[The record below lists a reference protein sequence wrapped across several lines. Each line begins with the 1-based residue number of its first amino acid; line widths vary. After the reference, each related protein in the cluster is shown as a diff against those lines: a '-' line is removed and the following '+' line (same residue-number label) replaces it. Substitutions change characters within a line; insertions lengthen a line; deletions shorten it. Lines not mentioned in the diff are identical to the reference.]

1 MPKCKGCGIEL
12 LEGTVFCP
20 YCGQAVEETEKPAEP
35 VQPEQNEQPEQP
47 QFEQPQYGAPQYG
60 QPQYGAPQYGQPQ
73 YGAPQYGQPQYG
85 APQYGQPYYGAP
97 LPKRE
102 NKGATVCAIIGMVL
116 GIITLVF
123 TFLTMVGG
131 AADPFAGY
139 ALGIVGIE
147 FALPG
152 IILSSIG
159 KKSYSNRGKAIF
171 GLIVSIIGIVLMF
184 ILAVAFMVTAMEEGY
199 DISDIYG
206 YY

>member
-97 LPKRE
+97 LPRRE

-123 TFLTMVGG
+123 TFLTIVGG

>member
-35 VQPEQNEQPEQP
+35 VQSEQNEQPEQP

-60 QPQYGAPQYGQPQ
+60 QPQYGQ
-73 YGAPQYGQPQYG
+73 PQYGQPQYG

-97 LPKRE
+97 LPRRE

-123 TFLTMVGG
+123 TFLTMVAGT
-131 AADPFAGY
+131 ADPFAGY
-139 ALGIVGIE
+139 VLGAFGIE
-147 FALPG
+147 FAIPG
-152 IILSSIG
+152 IILSAIG

-184 ILAVAFMVTAMEEGY
+184 ILAVAFCVIAMEEGY
-199 DISDIYG
+199 DIGGIYD

>member
-85 APQYGQPYYGAP
+85 APQYGQPQYGAP
-97 LPKRE
+97 LPRRE

-123 TFLTMVGG
+123 TFLTIVGG
-131 AADPFAGY
+131 SADPFAGY
-139 ALGIVGIE
+139 VLGVFGIE

-199 DISDIYG
+199 DIGGIYD

>member
-60 QPQYGAPQYGQPQ
+60 QPQYGQPQYGQPQYGQPQ
-73 YGAPQYGQPQYG
+73 YGAP
-85 APQYGQPYYGAP
+85 
-97 LPKRE
+97 LPRRE

-123 TFLTMVGG
+123 TFLTIVGG
-131 AADPFAGY
+131 TADPFAGY
-139 ALGIVGIE
+139 VLGAFGIE
-147 FALPG
+147 FAIPG
-152 IILSSIG
+152 IILSAIG

-184 ILAVAFMVTAMEEGY
+184 ILAVAFCVIAMEEGY
-199 DISDIYG
+199 DIGGIYD

>member
-20 YCGQAVEETEKPAEP
+20 YCGQAVEEIEKPAEP

-47 QFEQPQYGAPQYG
+47 QFE

>member
-1 MPKCKGCGIEL
+1 MPKCKGWGIEL

-35 VQPEQNEQPEQP
+35 VQPEQPEQP
-47 QFEQPQYGAPQYG
+47 QFEQPQYG

-123 TFLTMVGG
+123 TFLTIVGG

-184 ILAVAFMVTAMEEGY
+184 ILAVAFMVIAMEEGY
-199 DISDIYG
+199 DINGMYD

>member
-35 VQPEQNEQPEQP
+35 VQPEQPEQPEQP
-47 QFEQPQYGAPQYG
+47 QFEQ
-60 QPQYGAPQYGQPQ
+60 
-73 YGAPQYGQPQYG
+73 PQYGQPQYG

-123 TFLTMVGG
+123 TFLTIVGG
-131 AADPFAGY
+131 TADPFAGY
-139 ALGIVGIE
+139 VLGAFGIE

-159 KKSYSNRGKAIF
+159 KKSYSSRGKAIF

-184 ILAVAFMVTAMEEGY
+184 ILAVAFMVIAMEEGY
-199 DISDIYG
+199 DIGGIYD

>member
-131 AADPFAGY
+131 AVDPFAGY

>member
-123 TFLTMVGG
+123 TFLTIVGG

>member
-20 YCGQAVEETEKPAEP
+20 YCGQAVEETEKPAEQ
-35 VQPEQNEQPEQP
+35 VQSEQPEQP

-73 YGAPQYGQPQYG
+73 YG
-85 APQYGQPYYGAP
+85 QPYYGAP
-97 LPKRE
+97 LPRRE

-123 TFLTMVGG
+123 TFLTMIAGT
-131 AADPFAGY
+131 ADPLSGY
-139 ALGIVGIE
+139 VLGVVGIE

-152 IILSSIG
+152 IILSAIG

-171 GLIVSIIGIVLMF
+171 GLIVSIICIVLMF
-184 ILAVAFMVTAMEEGY
+184 ILAVAFFVIAMEEGY